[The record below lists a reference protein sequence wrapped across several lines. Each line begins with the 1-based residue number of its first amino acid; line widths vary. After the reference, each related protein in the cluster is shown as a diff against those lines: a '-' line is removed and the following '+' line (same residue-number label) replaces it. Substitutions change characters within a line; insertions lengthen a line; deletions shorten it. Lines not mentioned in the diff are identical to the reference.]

1 MAYPEDGAVV
11 TQIKL
16 LKARYFR
23 AIDTKDWALLRDQLT
38 DDLVADFRESA
49 GVADDRLL
57 THGAD
62 AFVASV
68 QATLAGVTTVHH
80 GYTPE
85 IMLTGAREAKAI
97 WAMDDRLWVDEGS
110 VLPFRWLRGF
120 GHYHDC
126 YRKARGRW
134 LIASTRLSRIRVES
148 G

>member
-1 MAYPEDGAVV
+1 MADTEGLCAIVE
-11 TQIKL
+11 IKQ

-23 AIDTKDWALLRDQLT
+23 AIDTKDWRLLREQVT
-38 DDLVADFRESA
+38 DDLVADFRDSA
-49 GVADDRLL
+49 GPADERLL

-62 AFVASV
+62 AFIASV

-80 GYTPE
+80 GHTPE
-85 IMLTGAREAKAI
+85 ITLAGAREARAI
-97 WAMDDRLWVDEGS
+97 WAMDDRLWVAEGS
-110 VLPFRWLRGF
+110 NLPFRWLHGF

-134 LIASTRLSRIRVES
+134 LIAATRLSRIRVET